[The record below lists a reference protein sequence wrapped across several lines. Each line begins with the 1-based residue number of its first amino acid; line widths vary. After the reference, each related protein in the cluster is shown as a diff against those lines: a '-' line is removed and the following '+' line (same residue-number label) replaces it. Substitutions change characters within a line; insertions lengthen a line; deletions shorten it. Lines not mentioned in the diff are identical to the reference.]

1 MFDRPIIHV
10 GLEHSG
16 TTSLQQNIFSKRSDL
31 FYAGVPYSNSGG
43 IFSFVKYLEP
53 ERYDHIATATLRDKL
68 IFGKMSPRQHL
79 VISDETLVEQPSI
92 YYTPPMM
99 PNKIIAERLQRLFG
113 QCVVLFTLRNQYHYV
128 LSNYALL
135 QANYASLAKCQIE
148 PFDTWFRG
156 NRTQVRNLF
165 LRNLDPSSAIEAY
178 QSVFGADAVHVL
190 PLELLSEQGTKAYL
204 DRLGQIIG
212 RKFSSIDV
220 ENYVSRD
227 VSPPPS
233 LILSKEQRAIIQR
246 VAGAGNAFVADQ
258 FKVPLRDYG
267 YPMPD
272 MIRRSLP
279 YLRRLKKVLRQTFTG
294 SAPSWKAG
302 RPASMYNRSN
312 VYRAVIH
319 VGFGHSGT
327 TSLQQNIFSK
337 RSDLFYAGVP
347 YGSVGAIFSPVKYLE
362 PERYDHI
369 LMARLC
375 DKLIFRKMSRSQ
387 GLIISDET
395 LVDQPAIYYT
405 PSMMPI
411 KMIAE
416 RLHRLFGQCL
426 VLLTLRNQYQYVLSN
441 YSVLK
446 TNYASLANRQIEPFD
461 TWFRGN
467 RTQVRNLFLRN
478 LDPSYVIKA
487 YQSVFGADAVHVLPL
502 ELLSQHGA
510 RAYLDRL
517 GQIIGREFSSVEVE
531 NYVAHNVSTPND
543 LILSDEQRTII
554 HNAASAGNAFV
565 ADQFKEPL
573 RDYGYPMPD

>member
-10 GLEHSG
+10 GFEHSG
-16 TTSLQQNIFSKRSDL
+16 TRSLQQNIFSKRSDL
-31 FYAGVPYSNSGG
+31 FYAGVPYCNFGG

-53 ERYDHIATATLRDKL
+53 ERYDHIATATLCDKL
-68 IFGKMSPRQHL
+68 IFGKMSCHQHL
-79 VISDETLVEQPSI
+79 VISDETLVEQPAI

-99 PNKIIAERLQRLFG
+99 PIKMIAERLHRLFG
-113 QCVVLFTLRNQYHYV
+113 QCVVLFTLRNQYQYV
-128 LSNYALL
+128 LSNYSALR
-135 QANYASLAKCQIE
+135 ANYASLENRQIE
-148 PFDTWFRG
+148 AFDAWFQG

-165 LRNLDPSSAIEAY
+165 LRNLDPSNAIKAY
-178 QSVFGADAVHVL
+178 QSVFGADAVRVL
-190 PLELLSEQGTKAYL
+190 PLELSSEQGTKAYL

-212 RKFSSIDV
+212 RNFSSTDV
-220 ENYVSRD
+220 ENYVPRD
-227 VSPPPS
+227 VSPLHS
-233 LILSKEQRAIIQR
+233 LNLSKEQRAIIQR
-246 VAGAGNAFVADQ
+246 VASSGNAFVADR
-258 FKVPLRDYG
+258 FEEPLRDYG

-272 MIRRSLP
+272 MIQRSLP
-279 YLRRLKKVLRQTFTG
+279 FLRRLKKVLRQTVTS
-294 SAPSWKAG
+294 SAPLWKAA
-302 RPASMYNRSN
+302 RPASMYNNSN
-312 VYRAVIH
+312 VYRAILH

-369 LMARLC
+369 VTARLC
-375 DKLIFRKMSRSQ
+375 DKLIFRKMSSDQ
-387 GLIISDET
+387 GLVISDET

-405 PSMMPI
+405 PSMMPL

-416 RLHRLFGQCL
+416 RLRRLFGQCL
-426 VLLTLRNQYQYVLSN
+426 VLFTLRNQYQYVLSN
-441 YSVLK
+441 YSVSK
-446 TNYASLANRQIEPFD
+446 TNYASLANREIEPFD

-478 LDPSYVIKA
+478 LDPSYAIKA

-502 ELLSQHGA
+502 ELLSQHGT

-517 GQIIGREFSSVEVE
+517 GQIIGREFSSIEVE
-531 NYVAHNVSTPND
+531 NYVARNISWPKD
-543 LILSDEQRTII
+543 LILSEEQRTII
-554 HNAASAGNAFV
+554 HKAASAGNAFV

-573 RDYGYPMPD
+573 RDYGYPLPD